1 MVIHNISKILNKATE
16 VYNDICEQLISS
28 QATGQL
34 VRLHFQPTWA
44 PTASTQ
50 YSDWGNSSFNGTP
63 NLTTGQNGQKQ
74 VEATDEVRMRV
85 YTGEAGFSWAKF
97 RNIAGLQYTEGQ
109 ILTIGLMSDYAKVVD
124 CVKADFFIATED
136 ITGVKP
142 YKLATEV
149 RPHGFGKD
157 TFFFCF
163 WERLG

>member
-1 MVIHNISKILNKATE
+1 MSFNISKILQTAKSVYDDIAT
-16 VYNDICEQLISS
+16 QLIASEEI
-28 QATGQL
+28 GQL
-34 VRLHFQPTWA
+34 VRLHYAPSWTPT
-44 PTASTQ
+44 TSTQ
-50 YSDWGNSSFNGTP
+50 YSDWGVNSTFNGMP
-63 NLTTGQNGQKQ
+63 NLTTGQTGQKQ

>member
-1 MVIHNISKILNKATE
+1 MSFNISGILAKAKN
-16 VYNDICEQLISS
+16 VYDDIATQLIASEEI
-28 QATGQL
+28 GQL
-34 VRLHFQPTWA
+34 VRLHYAPSWMPT
-44 PTASTQ
+44 TSTQ
-50 YSDWGNSSFNGTP
+50 YSDWGANSTFNGMP
-63 NLTTGQNGQKQ
+63 NLTAGQTGQKQ